1 MEGTVGMADGTLTG
15 VNGVLVWTDGRQF
28 GAMLAFYRNV
38 LGLTPRSEKEQFVN
52 FEWGDFRLSI
62 AVHSGV
68 EGRNRDPLRF
78 MLNFGVDDIHAA
90 YERLTA
96 AGVAF
101 TRRPEQE
108 PWGGWVA
115 TFADP
120 DGNTLQ
126 LLQP

>member
-1 MEGTVGMADGTLTG
+1 MEGTVDMAEGKLTG
-15 VNGVLVWTDGRQF
+15 VNGVLVWTDQF
-28 GAMLAFYRNV
+28 EAMLRFYRDA
-38 LGLTPRSEKEQFVN
+38 LGLTPRSVKDQFVN

-62 AVHSGV
+62 SVHSEVHGP
-68 EGRNRDPLRF
+68 NRDPVRF
-78 MLNFGVDDIHAA
+78 MLNFGVDDIDAA
-90 YERLTA
+90 YKRLAA
-96 AGVAF
+96 AGVRF
-101 TRRPEQE
+101 IRPPEQE